1 LTVKAKYCTIFYV
14 NSNLYLPFPLYL
26 FANIAIILLQ
36 TNKNVQKCAK
46 SIKSHMDIIKIR
58 RKCIEKVVH
67 LLPYA
72 GKRVCFMG
80 SV

>member
-1 LTVKAKYCTIFYV
+1 
-14 NSNLYLPFPLYL
+14 
-26 FANIAIILLQ
+26 
-36 TNKNVQKCAK
+36 
-46 SIKSHMDIIKIR
+46 MDIIKIR
-58 RKCIEKVVH
+58 RRCIEKVVH